1 MAPSTRRVY
10 QSGLRSFYD
19 FCEKYRIHPLPASS
33 LTLQFFCVEV
43 SSHVSYKTLKV
54 YLSGIRLAHLEH
66 GFRDPTNDEVLHLVC
81 RGIRRLL
88 GGDNCR
94 NRCPITINLLRTL
107 KTQLSRSTTY
117 TILEQRL
124 LWAAFALAFY
134 GFMRVSEFTSS
145 TSSDSFSPPGLHWSD
160 VQLHQSL
167 VTLTL
172 RQSKTDPFRRGH
184 CITITSTNTSTCPV
198 RALHHYYSLV
208 PPANQ
213 VGPLFNGGRFTPLS
227 RVQVT
232 SVIRQLLQG
241 TGVNQAH
248 YSSHSFRIGAATTA
262 AAARLPPSLIKTLGR
277 WRSNAYE
284 SDVQFPPS
292 SLNAVPSIL
301 ARTDAETQPTWNPDD
316 STAA

>member
-94 NRCPITINLLRTL
+94 NRCPITINLLCTL

-160 VQLHQSL
+160 V
-167 VTLTL
+167 
-172 RQSKTDPFRRGH
+172 
-184 CITITSTNTSTCPV
+184 
-198 RALHHYYSLV
+198 
-208 PPANQ
+208 
-213 VGPLFNGGRFTPLS
+213 
-227 RVQVT
+227 
-232 SVIRQLLQG
+232 
-241 TGVNQAH
+241 
-248 YSSHSFRIGAATTA
+248 
-262 AAARLPPSLIKTLGR
+262 
-277 WRSNAYE
+277 
-284 SDVQFPPS
+284 
-292 SLNAVPSIL
+292 
-301 ARTDAETQPTWNPDD
+301 
-316 STAA
+316 